1 MKTPTIVPAA
11 LALACAG
18 FCAVPAFAQADPGQW
33 VAAPEGSV
41 FVYHRQSTGSYG
53 VYDGPVSWTVGRRD
67 WNGQPLTSWASTTH
81 GAQLLDP
88 KTHGVVVQLNRKGDP
103 SYTYDPPIALD
114 WPLAVGKSWTSVHQM
129 TIHTQTA
136 PYAPAGSSPLTM
148 QFKVE
153 ALEDVTVP
161 AGTFKAYK
169 VVQTTSFGEVDQV
182 WSAPAQGIA
191 TVKRIADRPA
201 SHPLGAGH
209 LEALLTSRA
218 TPPH

>member
-1 MKTPTIVPAA
+1 MKTPTIIPAA

-18 FCAVPAFAQADPGQW
+18 FCAVPAFAQTDPGQW
-33 VAAPEGSV
+33 VAAPEGSA
-41 FVYHRQSTGSYG
+41 FVYHRKSAGSYG

-88 KTHGVVVQLNRKGDP
+88 KTNGVVVQLNRKGEP
-103 SYTYDPPIALD
+103 TFAFDPPIAND
-114 WPLAVGKSWTSVHQM
+114 WPLALGKSWTSVHRM
-129 TIHTQTA
+129 TMFT
-136 PYAPAGSSPLTM
+136 PPGSSSLTM

-161 AGTFKAYK
+161 AGTFRAYK
-169 VVQTTSFGEVDQV
+169 IVSTTSFGEVEQV
-182 WSAPAQGIA
+182 WTAPAQGIA

-209 LEALLTSRA
+209 LEGVLTSRA
-218 TPPH
+218 TPPR